1 MKTKTKEK
9 LRNTQKGIS
18 LITLVITIVV
28 IIILAAAVI
37 LSLNNN
43 NPVGN
48 ASKAVR
54 EQDRANVQDKVN
66 TVLASIAGKY
76 LCNVKVTP
84 GEINEGIEY
93 TLENPQNAN
102 GVTGGTIGW
111 NETKANETTKD
122 NSFTLE
128 IERPTYGKD
137 TANWYIDEQGRVTL
151 TVGDETYGDDITET
165 PEDEELGEGTRVRAE
180 SAWNKPYV
188 PTNFHYVE
196 GTVNAGYVIADES
209 GNEFVWIPVDGL
221 NVKYEKWCEP
231 EYSLSYTE
239 CSDVPDEEYPEGITS
254 ATESDVVNNAGGFY
268 IGRYEAGVPEG
279 QTTIDGT
286 SSSTSNTS
294 GMPVSKKGATVWT
307 YIDYTNANNN
317 AKAYMNNSE
326 VASGLMTGKS
336 WDSVCKWLENNG
348 ININDSST
356 YGNYNDSQS
365 PANVD
370 GYGKKQVTGYSENWK
385 VKNIYDLAGNTDEW
399 TNEVYSSGRVV
410 RGGSYNLIGSGPP
423 VSYRYDSDV
432 SSTVSF
438 GSFRLQLYIK

>member
-1 MKTKTKEK
+1 MRTKTKEK
-9 LRNTQKGIS
+9 LKNNRQGIS

-43 NPVGN
+43 NPVGS

-84 GEINEGIEY
+84 GNINEGIEY

-102 GVTGGTIGW
+102 GVTGGIIGW
-111 NETKANETTKD
+111 NEEIAGETTKD

-128 IERPTYGKD
+128 IKRPTYGKD
-137 TANWYIDEQGRVTL
+137 TPNWYIDAIGKVILKIGE
-151 TVGDETYGDDITET
+151 ETYGEET
-165 PEDEELGEGTRVRAE
+165 LGEGTRERAE

-188 PTNFHYVE
+188 PSNFYYVE
-196 GTVNAGYVIADES
+196 GTVSDGYVIADES
-209 GNEFVWIPVDGL
+209 GNEFVWIPVDGV
-221 NVKYEKWCEP
+221 NVKYEKWCE
-231 EYSLSYTE
+231 EGNSYTLS
-239 CSDVPDEEYPEGITS
+239 SDVPDEEYPEGITA
-254 ATESDVVNNAGGFY
+254 ATESSVVESAGGFY

-279 QTTIDGT
+279 QTIIDGE
-286 SSSTSNTS
+286 SEASNTS
-294 GMPVSKKGATVWT
+294 GIPVSKKKATVWT

-336 WDSVCKWLENNG
+336 WDSVCKWLENSG
-348 ININDSST
+348 IDVNDSTT
-356 YGNYNDSQS
+356 YGNYWNSQV

-370 GYGKKQVTGYSENWK
+370 GYGEKQVTGYSEYWK
-385 VKNIYDLAGNTDEW
+385 VKIYM
-399 TNEVYSSGRVV
+399 
-410 RGGSYNLIGSGPP
+410 I
-423 VSYRYDSDV
+423 
-432 SSTVSF
+432 
-438 GSFRLQLYIK
+438 

>member
-1 MKTKTKEK
+1 MRTKTKEK
-9 LRNTQKGIS
+9 LKNTQKGIS
-18 LITLVITIVV
+18 LITLVITIIV

-43 NPVGN
+43 NPVGS

-102 GVTGGTIGW
+102 GVTGGIVGW
-111 NETKANETTKD
+111 NETKAEETGKD

-151 TVGDETYGDDITET
+151 KVGDETYGDEITET
-165 PEDEELGEGTRVRAE
+165 PEEGNLGEGTREREE

-188 PTNFHYVE
+188 PSNFHYVE
-196 GTVNAGYVIADES
+196 GTVDTGYVIADES
-209 GNEFVWIPVDGL
+209 GNEFVWIPVDGV
-221 NVKYEKWCEP
+221 NVKYEKWCEKGI
-231 EYSLSYTE
+231 SYTG
-239 CSDVPDEEYPEGITS
+239 CSDVPDSEYPEGITG
-254 ATESDVVNNAGGFY
+254 ATESNIVNSAGGFY

-279 QTTIDGT
+279 QSTIDGA
-286 SSSTSNTS
+286 SEATSNTN
-294 GMPVSKKGATVWT
+294 GIPVSKKGAVVWT
-307 YIDYTNANNN
+307 NINYTNANNN

-326 VASGLMTGKS
+326 VASGLLTGKS
-336 WDSVCKWLENNG
+336 WDSVCKWLQNSG
-348 ININDSST
+348 IDINDSSI
-356 YGNYNDSQS
+356 YGNCSNSQA

-370 GYGKKQVTGYSENWK
+370 RYGEKQVTGYSEYWK
-385 VKNIYDLAGNTDEW
+385 VKNIYDLAGNTSEW
-399 TNEVYSSGRVV
+399 TNEVWLRYRVV
-410 RGGSYNLIGSGPP
+410 RGGDCNGNGSNYP
-423 VSYRYDSDV
+423 VSSRGSNDV
-432 SSTVSF
+432 SRTSSF
-438 GSFRLQLYIK
+438 GSFRFQLYIK

>member
-1 MKTKTKEK
+1 METKTKEK
-9 LRNTQKGIS
+9 LRNNKLGIS
-18 LITLVITIVV
+18 LITLVITIIV

-43 NPVGN
+43 NPIGS
-48 ASKAVR
+48 ASDAVK

-111 NETKANETTKD
+111 NETKTDETGKD
-122 NSFTLE
+122 NSFILE

-151 TVGDETYGDDITET
+151 TVGDETYGDNITET
-165 PEDEELGEGTRVRAE
+165 PEEELGEGTRIRAE

-188 PTNFHYVE
+188 PSNFHYVE
-196 GTVNAGYVIADES
+196 GTVDTGYVIADAK
-209 GNEFVWIPVDGL
+209 GNEFVWIPVDGV
-221 NVKYEKWCEP
+221 NVEYEKWCEKG
-231 EYSLSYTE
+231 LSYTD
-239 CSDVPDEEYPEGITS
+239 CSDVADEEYPEGITS
-254 ATESDVVNNAGGFY
+254 ATEIQIVNNAGGFY

-279 QTTIDGT
+279 QSTIDGA

-294 GMPVSKKGATVWT
+294 GKPVSKKKAVVWT
-307 YIDYTNANNN
+307 NIDYTNANNN

-336 WDSVCKWLENNG
+336 WDSVCKWLQNSG
-348 ININDSST
+348 IDVNDSRT
-356 YGNYNDSQS
+356 YGNYTNSQS
-365 PANVD
+365 PANID
-370 GYGKKQVTGYSENWK
+370 GYGNKQVTGYSEYWK
-385 VKNIYDLAGNTDEW
+385 VKNIYDLAGNTYEW
-399 TNEVYSSGRVV
+399 TNEASSSSRVMRGGAYSS
-410 RGGSYNLIGSGPP
+410 SGSGDP
-423 VSYRYDSDV
+423 VSDRFNYDV
-432 SSTVSF
+432 SFTSSF
-438 GSFRLQLYIK
+438 SCFRLQLYIK

>member
-410 RGGSYNLIGSGPP
+410 RGGFYISYGSVSP
-423 VSYRYDSDV
+423 VSGRFSSDV
-432 SSTVSF
+432 SSASSNF
-438 GSFRLQLYIK
+438 CFRLQLYIK

>member
-1 MKTKTKEK
+1 MRTKTKEK
-9 LRNTQKGIS
+9 LKNNRQGIS

-48 ASKAVR
+48 ATKAVR

-84 GEINEGIEY
+84 GNINEGIEY

-111 NETKANETTKD
+111 NETKADEVTKD

-137 TANWYIDEQGRVTL
+137 TATWYIDEQGRVTL
-151 TVGDETYGDDITET
+151 KVGDETYGDEITKT
-165 PEDEELGEGTRVRAE
+165 PEDEEIGEGTRIREE

-188 PTNFHYVE
+188 PSNFHYVE
-196 GTVNAGYVIADES
+196 GTVNEGYVIADES
-209 GNEFVWIPVDGL
+209 GNEFVWIPVDGV
-221 NVKYEKWCEP
+221 NVKYEKFAGFD
-231 EYSLSYTE
+231 SSYKE
-239 CSDVPDEEYPEGITS
+239 VSDSEYPEGIT
-254 ATESDVVNNAGGFY
+254 AVTESNIVNDAGGFY

-279 QTTIDGT
+279 QSVIDGT
-286 SSSTSNTS
+286 SSSSNTS
-294 GMPVSKKGATVWT
+294 GIPVSKKGAVVWT
-307 YIDYTNANNN
+307 NIDHTNANNN

-336 WDSVCKWLENNG
+336 WDTVCKWLENSG
-348 ININDSST
+348 IDINDSRT

-365 PANVD
+365 PANIE
-370 GYGKKQVTGYSENWK
+370 GYGNKQVAGYSEYWK
-385 VKNIYDLAGNTDEW
+385 VKNIYDFAGNILEW
-399 TNEVYSSGRVV
+399 TNEVVYDFHIL
-410 RGGSYNLIGSGPP
+410 RGGYCLVKGSELS
-423 VSYRYDSDV
+423 VSNRNV
-432 SSTVSF
+432 NITGEVTVID
-438 GSFRLQLYIK
+438 GSRLQLYIK

>member
-1 MKTKTKEK
+1 METKTKEK
-9 LRNTQKGIS
+9 TKERKRGIS
-18 LITLVITIVV
+18 LITLVITIIV

-43 NPVGN
+43 NPVGS

-76 LCNVKVTP
+76 LCNIKVTP

-111 NETKANETTKD
+111 NETKANETGKD

-128 IERPTYGKD
+128 IKRPTYGKD
-137 TANWYIDEQGRVTL
+137 TANWYIDNQGKIAL
-151 TVGDETYGDDITET
+151 KVGEEVYGEM
-165 PEDEELGEGTRVRAE
+165 EELGEGTRNRAE
-180 SAWNKPYV
+180 SAWNRPYV
-188 PTNFHYVE
+188 PSNFHYVE
-196 GTVNAGYVIADES
+196 GTVNDGYVIADES
-209 GNEFVWIPVDGL
+209 GNEFVWIPVDGV
-221 NVKYEKWCEP
+221 NVKYEKWCE
-231 EYSLSYTE
+231 EGNSYTQ
-239 CSDVPDEEYPEGITS
+239 CSDVPDEEYPEGITV
-254 ATESDVVNNAGGFY
+254 ATESDIVESAGGFY

-294 GMPVSKKGATVWT
+294 GIPVSKKGAVVWT

-326 VASGLMTGKS
+326 VASGLLTGKS
-336 WDSVCKWLENNG
+336 WDTVCKWLENSG
-348 ININDSST
+348 IDVNDSVT
-356 YGNYNDSQS
+356 YGNYWNSQT
-365 PANVD
+365 PANVE
-370 GYGKKQVTGYSENWK
+370 GYGERQVTGYSENWK
-385 VKNIYDLAGNTDEW
+385 VKNIYDLAGNEYEW
-399 TNEVYSSGRVV
+399 TSEFFSSFNISGHIK
-410 RGGSYNLIGSGPP
+410 RGGTYIYLTGKRP
-423 VSYRYDSDV
+423 VSERAIGINDV
-432 SSTVSF
+432 
-438 GSFRLQLYIK
+438 GSINVASRLQLYIK

>member
-1 MKTKTKEK
+1 MKIKAKEK
-9 LRNTQKGIS
+9 LRNTRKGIS
-18 LITLVITIVV
+18 LITLVVTIIV

-43 NPVGN
+43 NPVGS

-76 LCNVKVTP
+76 LCNVKVSP

-111 NETKANETTKD
+111 NETKAEETGKD

-151 TVGDETYGDDITET
+151 TVGDETYGDEITET
-165 PEDEELGEGTRVRAE
+165 PEEEELGEGTREREE

-188 PTNFHYVE
+188 PSNFHYVE
-196 GTVNAGYVIADES
+196 GTVNDGYVIADES
-209 GNEFVWIPVDGL
+209 GNEFVWIPVDGV

-231 EYSLSYTE
+231 EYGFSYTD
-239 CSDVPDEEYPEGITS
+239 CSDVPDSEYPEGITG
-254 ATESDVVNNAGGFY
+254 ATESNIVNNAGGFY

-279 QTTIDGT
+279 QNVIDGT

-294 GMPVSKKGATVWT
+294 GIPVSKKGATVWT
-307 YIDYTNANNN
+307 NIDYTNANNN

-326 VASGLMTGKS
+326 VASGLLTGKS
-336 WDSVCKWLENNG
+336 WDSVCKWLQNSG
-348 ININDSST
+348 IDVNDSRT
-356 YGNYNDSQS
+356 YGNYNDSES
-365 PANVD
+365 PANVS
-370 GYGKKQVTGYSENWK
+370 GHGTKQVAGYSEYWK
-385 VKNIYDLAGNTDEW
+385 VKNIYDLAGNTYEHV
-399 TNEVYSSGRVV
+399 NEAFSSLRVV
-410 RGGSYNLIGSGPP
+410 RGGAYDGRGSSSP
-423 VSYRYDSDV
+423 VSYRYRDDV
-432 SSTVSF
+432 SGTSSLS
-438 GSFRLQLYIK
+438 SFRLQLYIK

>member
-1 MKTKTKEK
+1 METKTKEK
-9 LRNTQKGIS
+9 LKNTQKGIS

-43 NPVGN
+43 NPVGS
-48 ASKAVR
+48 ASKAVK

-76 LCNVKVTP
+76 LCNVKVKP

-111 NETKANETTKD
+111 NETKAEETGKD

-151 TVGDETYGDDITET
+151 KVGDETYGDKITET
-165 PEDEELGEGTRVRAE
+165 PEEGNLGEGTRDRAE

-188 PTNFHYVE
+188 PSNFHYVE
-196 GTVNAGYVIADES
+196 GTVNDGYVIADES
-209 GNEFVWIPVDGL
+209 GNEFVWIPVDGV
-221 NVKYEKWCEP
+221 NVKYEKWCET
-231 EYSLSYTE
+231 ENGLSYTE
-239 CSDVPDEEYPEGITS
+239 CSDVQDSEYPEGITA
-254 ATESDVVNNAGGFY
+254 ATESNIVNSAGGFY

-294 GMPVSKKGATVWT
+294 GIPVSKKGATVWT
-307 YIDYTNANNN
+307 YINYTNANNN
-317 AKAYMNNSE
+317 AKAYMNNNE
-326 VASGLMTGKS
+326 VASGLLTGKS
-336 WDSVCKWLENNG
+336 WDSVCKWLQNSG
-348 ININDSST
+348 INVNDSRT
-356 YGNYNDSQS
+356 YGNYNDSES
-365 PANVD
+365 PANVS
-370 GYGKKQVTGYSENWK
+370 GYGSKQVTGYSEYWK
-385 VKNIYDLAGNTDEW
+385 VKNIYDLAGNTYEW
-399 TNEVYSSGRVV
+399 INEVYFSKRVV
-410 RGGSYNLIGSGPP
+410 RGGSYYN
-423 VSYRYDSDV
+423 
-432 SSTVSF
+432 F
-438 GSFRLQLYIK
+438 GSFNRVSNRDVSGVSGASSLNGFRFQLYIK

>member
-9 LRNTQKGIS
+9 LKNNRQGIS

-43 NPVGN
+43 NPVGS

-102 GVTGGTIGW
+102 GVTGGIIGW
-111 NETKANETTKD
+111 NETKAEESTKD

-137 TANWYIDEQGRVTL
+137 TANWYIDNQGKIIL
-151 TVGDETYGDDITET
+151 KIGDETYGDEITET

-188 PTNFHYVE
+188 PSNFHYVE
-196 GTVNAGYVIADES
+196 GTVSDGYVIADES
-209 GNEFVWIPVDGL
+209 GNEFVWIPVDGV
-221 NVKYEKWCEP
+221 NVKYEKGYDTDP
-231 EYSLSYTE
+231 LRT
-239 CSDVPDEEYPEGITS
+239 DVVDSEYPEGITS
-254 ATESDVVNNAGGFY
+254 ATESDIVESAGGFY

-279 QTTIDGT
+279 HRRR
-286 SSSTSNTS
+286 
-294 GMPVSKKGATVWT
+294 K
-307 YIDYTNANNN
+307 
-317 AKAYMNNSE
+317 
-326 VASGLMTGKS
+326 
-336 WDSVCKWLENNG
+336 
-348 ININDSST
+348 
-356 YGNYNDSQS
+356 
-365 PANVD
+365 
-370 GYGKKQVTGYSENWK
+370 
-385 VKNIYDLAGNTDEW
+385 
-399 TNEVYSSGRVV
+399 
-410 RGGSYNLIGSGPP
+410 
-423 VSYRYDSDV
+423 
-432 SSTVSF
+432 
-438 GSFRLQLYIK
+438 

>member
-1 MKTKTKEK
+1 METKTKEK
-9 LRNTQKGIS
+9 LKNTQKGIS
-18 LITLVITIVV
+18 LITLVITIIV

-43 NPVGN
+43 NPVGS

-111 NETKANETTKD
+111 NETKAEESTKD

-137 TANWYIDEQGRVTL
+137 TATWYIDEQGRVTL
-151 TVGDETYGDDITET
+151 KVGDETYGDEITET
-165 PEDEELGEGTRVRAE
+165 PEDEELGEGTREREE

-188 PTNFHYVE
+188 PSNFHYVE
-196 GTVNAGYVIADES
+196 GTVNEGYVIADES
-209 GNEFVWIPVDGL
+209 GNEFVWIPVDGV

-231 EYSLSYTE
+231 EYGLSYTE
-239 CSDVPDEEYPEGITS
+239 CSDVADEEYPEGITA
-254 ATESDVVNNAGGFY
+254 ATESNIVNDVGGFY

-279 QTTIDGT
+279 QSTIDGE
-286 SSSTSNTS
+286 SETSNTS
-294 GMPVSKKGATVWT
+294 GKPVSKKGAKVWT

-326 VASGLMTGKS
+326 VASGLLTGKS
-336 WDSVCKWLENNG
+336 WDSVCKWLQNSG
-348 ININDSST
+348 IDVNDSRT
-356 YGNYNDSQS
+356 YGNYRDSQS
-365 PANVD
+365 PANID
-370 GYGKKQVTGYSENWK
+370 GYGKKQVTGYSEYWK
-385 VKNIYDLAGNTDEW
+385 VKNIYDLAGNTYEW
-399 TNEVYSSGRVV
+399 INEVYSSYRVL
-410 RGGSYNLIGSGPP
+410 RGGDFNVNGSGNP
-423 VSYRYDSDV
+423 VSGRYYLGVSYASSDN
-432 SSTVSF
+432 
-438 GSFRLQLYIK
+438 SFRLQLYIK

>member
-1 MKTKTKEK
+1 METKTKEK
-9 LRNTQKGIS
+9 LKNTQKGIS

-43 NPVGN
+43 NPVGS
-48 ASKAVR
+48 ASKAVK

-102 GVTGGTIGW
+102 GVTGGIIGW
-111 NETKANETTKD
+111 NETKAEEIGKD
-122 NSFTLE
+122 NSFILE

-137 TANWYIDEQGRVTL
+137 TATWYIDEQGRVTL
-151 TVGDETYGDDITET
+151 KVGDEIYGD
-165 PEDEELGEGTRVRAE
+165 EDALPEELGEGTRVREE

-188 PTNFHYVE
+188 PSNFHYVE
-196 GTVNAGYVIADES
+196 GTVNEGYVIADEN
-209 GNEFVWIPVDGL
+209 GNEFVWIPVDGV

-231 EYSLSYTE
+231 ESGLSYTE
-239 CSDVPDEEYPEGITS
+239 CSDVPDSEYPEGITG
-254 ATESDVVNNAGGFY
+254 ATESNIVNSAGGFY

-279 QTTIDGT
+279 QNVIDGT

-294 GMPVSKKGATVWT
+294 GIPVSKKGATVWT
-307 YIDYTNANNN
+307 NIDYTNANNN

-326 VASGLMTGKS
+326 VASGLLTGKS
-336 WDSVCKWLENNG
+336 WDSVCKWLQNSG
-348 ININDSST
+348 INVNDSRT
-356 YGNYNDSQS
+356 YGNYYDSES

-370 GYGKKQVTGYSENWK
+370 GYGEKQVTGYSEYWK
-385 VKNIYDLAGNTDEW
+385 VKNIYDLAGNTYEW
-399 TNEVYSSGRVV
+399 ANEVFSSSRVL
-410 RGGSYNLIGSGPP
+410 RGGSYYYGGSGYP
-423 VSYRYDSDV
+423 VSNRNGYG
-432 SSTVSF
+432 VSF
-438 GSFRLQLYIK
+438 TSSGSGFRFQLYIK